1 MLKFS
6 AAPPEI
12 EGMSGNQIG
21 GVRAVETDTSTQ
33 LVSLDEPTAALA
45 QLGRRR
51 SRRDGAERDAAAFPG
66 QAPKPTVA
74 PATAASAHKPWYSR
88 SYGKPVKAEAV
99 MAFSRQLASFMEAG
113 ISILEALEI
122 VAEETSSDEMR
133 AVIHEI
139 RDTVRRGA
147 SFADAVGRHTK
158 VFPTYYR
165 AMVVSAEFTGR
176 LDQVMNQLATYMERD
191 ITAKRQIR
199 SALTYPVMVLVVAA
213 IAMVVM
219 AVFVLPKFSGL
230 YRSLGAK
237 LPLPTRLLLGFTDF
251 MGTYW
256 LLVIGGFGLLG
267 LLAML
272 VIGGQRNKVRRDRL
286 TMRLPVIGN
295 LFHLIS
301 IERFCRVL
309 SALATAGVPL
319 PDAIQ
324 VSADS
329 TNNSLF
335 RSRMADVR
343 ETLTRGGGLSTP
355 MVETGLFP
363 IAARQMI
370 RVGER
375 TGSLGP
381 QLSKAASYYE
391 REVGFQMKRATDMFQ
406 PTVILLVG
414 VLVGFVAVAQ
424 VSAMYSIFG
433 QVR

>member
-1 MLKFS
+1 M
-6 AAPPEI
+6 
-12 EGMSGNQIG
+12 
-21 GVRAVETDTSTQ
+21 ETTTSPQ
-33 LVSLDEPTAALA
+33 LASLDEANGALPK
-45 QLGRRR
+45 LSGKKLRRFAN
-51 SRRDGAERDAAAFPG
+51 DGEPAAFPG

-74 PATAASAHKPWYSR
+74 PPLASGVEQKPWYSR
-88 SYGKPVKAEAV
+88 SYGRPVKPEAV
-99 MAFSRQLASFMEAG
+99 MSFSRQLASFLEAG

-122 VAEETSSDEMR
+122 VAEETASEEMR
-133 AVIHEI
+133 VVIHQI

-147 SFADAVGRHTK
+147 SFADAVGKHPK
-158 VFPTYYR
+158 VFPGYYR

-191 ITAKRQIR
+191 IAAKRQIR
-199 SALTYPVMVLVVAA
+199 SALTYPVMILIVAA
-213 IAMVVM
+213 VAMVVM

-251 MGTYW
+251 MGAFW
-256 LLVIGGFGLLG
+256 PMVFGGFILFGLT
-267 LLAML
+267 L
-272 VIGGQRNKVRRDRL
+272 VAFVGGERNKVRRDNL
-286 TMRLPVIGN
+286 VMRLPIIGN

-324 VSADS
+324 VSAES
-329 TNNSLF
+329 TNNSIF
-335 RSRMADVR
+335 RRKMTDVR
-343 ETLTRGGGLSTP
+343 EALTRGGGLSAP

-363 IAARQMI
+363 TAARQMI

-391 REVGFQMKRATDMFQ
+391 REVGFQIKRATDLFQ
-406 PTVILLVG
+406 PTVILIVG
-414 VLVGFVAVAQ
+414 CLVGFVAVAQ

>member
-1 MLKFS
+1 
-6 AAPPEI
+6 
-12 EGMSGNQIG
+12 MSGNQG
-21 GVRAVETDTSTQ
+21 GGGRAVEANASPQ
-33 LVSLDEPTAALA
+33 LASLDEARPELPK
-45 QLGRRR
+45 LGRLNLRR
-51 SRRDGAERDAAAFPG
+51 GSGDGGSATFPG
-66 QAPKPTVA
+66 QAPKPSVA
-74 PATAASAHKPWYSR
+74 PADPAAKQKPWYSR
-88 SYGKPVKAEAV
+88 SYGRPVAPEAV
-99 MAFSRQLASFMEAG
+99 MSFSRQMSSFLEAG

-122 VAEETSSDEMR
+122 VAEETASDEMR
-133 AVIHEI
+133 AVILEI

-147 SFADAVGRHTK
+147 SFADAVGKHPK
-158 VFPTYYR
+158 VFPGYYR

-176 LDQVMNQLATYMERD
+176 LDLVMAQLATYMERD
-191 ITAKRQIR
+191 IAAKRQIR
-199 SALTYPVMVLVVAA
+199 SALTYPVMILVVAVV
-213 IAMVVM
+213 AMIVM

-237 LPLPTRLLLGFTDF
+237 LPLPTKMLLGFTDF
-251 MGTYW
+251 MGTFW
-256 LLVIGGFGLLG
+256 PMLLGGMVLTLLGGMVFIGGE
-267 LLAML
+267 
-272 VIGGQRNKVRRDRL
+272 RNKVRRDKL
-286 TMRLPVIGN
+286 TLKLPIIGN

-329 TNNSLF
+329 TNNSIF
-335 RSRMADVR
+335 RTKMQEVR
-343 ETLTRGGGLSTP
+343 ETLTRGGGLSAP

-391 REVGFQMKRATDMFQ
+391 REVGFQMKKATDLFQ
-406 PTVILLVG
+406 PTVILIVG
-414 VLVGFVAVAQ
+414 GLVGFVAVAQ